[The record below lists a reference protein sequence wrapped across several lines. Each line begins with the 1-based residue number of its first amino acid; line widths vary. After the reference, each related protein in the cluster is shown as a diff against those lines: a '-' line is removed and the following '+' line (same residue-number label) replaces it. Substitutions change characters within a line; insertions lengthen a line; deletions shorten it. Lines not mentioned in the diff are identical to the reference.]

1 MYTVF
6 TIVNTRQDTLTP
18 LSLITTLQGTV
29 VMPILQS
36 KEQKSSEAK
45 YLLLSLFTYL
55 IHCLYIFCH
64 RFMDNLQTEVLEIEF
79 LSYSNGMN
87 TISEE
92 DFAHILLR
100 YTNVENTSVFLENV
114 RYSIPEEK
122 VSDPH
127 FYFVKSMLLACNS
140 IGL

>member
-1 MYTVF
+1 MYRTYF
-6 TIVNTRQDTLTP
+6 
-18 LSLITTLQGTV
+18 
-29 VMPILQS
+29 
-36 KEQKSSEAK
+36 
-45 YLLLSLFTYL
+45 SLFY
-55 IHCLYIFCH
+55 H

-122 VSDPH
+122 VLILCLFCYSRNFETLFSKCH
-127 FYFVKSMLLACNS
+127 FVMTY
-140 IGL
+140 